1 MSGAVVLVRR
11 WAVDSF
17 CQSFD
22 GSHTMPL
29 RLGIDIACR
38 AAHQVS
44 LADEQGRFIW
54 TGRRFRTT
62 PQDLDRLWNMLP
74 DGTDPVDVLVV
85 MEPTRN
91 AWVPLGAVGRSH
103 CTDLLPVPPDRA
115 ARLRRYYAKHR
126 KAGRLHSQQL
136 CRL

>member
-1 MSGAVVLVRR
+1 V
-11 WAVDSF
+11 
-17 CQSFD
+17 Q
-22 GSHTMPL
+22 L

-62 PQDLDRLWNMLP
+62 PQDLDRLWAMLP
-74 DGTDPVDVLVV
+74 EGTDPAEVLVV

-91 AWVPLGAVGRSH
+91 AWVPLAAWFRRQWRQRGASATGTVGGSAA
-103 CTDLLPVPPDRA
+103 LLR
-115 ARLRRYYAKHR
+115 
-126 KAGRLHSQQL
+126 
-136 CRL
+136 